1 MTVGRYPLPCTQAW
15 AATGT
20 EDVGAGL
27 YQVSDYTLPDGLKI
41 NLLRCGDDMKL
52 EARFHLCTPED

>member
-1 MTVGRYPLPCTQAW
+1 MTIGRYPLPGAQART
-15 AATGT
+15 AAGT
-20 EDVGAGL
+20 EDVGACL